1 MSKDETN
8 YVKVHFIYALS
19 LRHRDMRINLNDLQC
34 PSDSRHIGN
43 KIKVDTFHEFIE
55 FHSVQFIVSLIDMNN
70 LKIKIHE
77 ARNDKN
83 AFCFLWNCLHLKGS
97 VFIRCQFFL

>member
-34 PSDSRHIGN
+34 PSVSRPIGN
-43 KIKVDTFHEFIE
+43 KIKVNSFHEFIE
-55 FHSVQFIVSLIDMNN
+55 FHSVQFILSLIDMNN
-70 LKIKIHE
+70 LKIKCHVVG
-77 ARNDKN
+77 NYKN
-83 AFCFLWNCLHLKGS
+83 VFLLPLELF
-97 VFIRCQFFL
+97 VFKRERFY